1 MHPPPAGGARKDVM
15 NPVGHD
21 LLLARNRGESGTKA
35 AKTRQTTIESLVLRK
50 YHDRGMELSSRRCVW
65 APAKRGQVMS
75 TYILA
80 IGGNAKLGVDTSV
93 IDEDDDIQSDDFSFV
108 LGDHRD
114 IPMERSSTE
123 VEGEVMI
130 TLAGSVH

>member
-1 MHPPPAGGARKDVM
+1 
-15 NPVGHD
+15 
-21 LLLARNRGESGTKA
+21 
-35 AKTRQTTIESLVLRK
+35 
-50 YHDRGMELSSRRCVW
+50 
-65 APAKRGQVMS
+65 MS

-80 IGGNAKLGVDTSV
+80 IGGNARLGVDTSV

-114 IPMERSSTE
+114 TRVEHSNTE

-130 TLAGSVH
+130 ALAGSVH

>member
-1 MHPPPAGGARKDVM
+1 
-15 NPVGHD
+15 
-21 LLLARNRGESGTKA
+21 
-35 AKTRQTTIESLVLRK
+35 
-50 YHDRGMELSSRRCVW
+50 
-65 APAKRGQVMS
+65 MS

-114 IPMERSSTE
+114 TPVERSNTE
-123 VEGEVMI
+123 VAGEVMI
-130 TLAGSVH
+130 ALAGSVH